1 MVLIK
6 KKSEK
11 KSSVYGLSTTV
22 IAEKKEQNEIELVSK
37 LKDKSEILLN
47 ITFGYFLGIIQN
59 RIYNFE
65 SDLPDNILNEPNHLK
80 KYKNNPLFKKILQE
94 NENKLNNNNISTS
107 SINISQQNTFNFGEP
122 KKSNEEKHLHSLLKN
137 NKLKN
142 KFSIEELN
150 KYNDKSLEEED
161 GNNNIS
167 NRSHSIK
174 TISNNNDLNNIAI
187 NSNGNSK
194 KQNGVEMEVIDKLQ
208 NLQINLKDD
217 LLEEQIKLLIT
228 KK

>member
-1 MVLIK
+1 M
-6 KKSEK
+6 
-11 KSSVYGLSTTV
+11 
-22 IAEKKEQNEIELVSK
+22 
-37 LKDKSEILLN
+37 KDKSEILLN

-65 SDLPDNILNEPNHLK
+65 SDLPDNIFNEPNHLK
-80 KYKNNPLFKKILQE
+80 KYKNNPLYKKILQE
-94 NENKLNNNNISTS
+94 NDNKLMNVTTS

-122 KKSNEEKHLHSLLKN
+122 KKTNEEKHLRSLLKH
-137 NKLKN
+137 NKPKN
-142 KFSIEELN
+142 KFSIDELN

-174 TISNNNDLNNIAI
+174 TISNNNDLNNIVI

-194 KQNGVEMEVIDKLQ
+194 KQNGVEIEARDKLQ

>member
-1 MVLIK
+1 M
-6 KKSEK
+6 
-11 KSSVYGLSTTV
+11 
-22 IAEKKEQNEIELVSK
+22 
-37 LKDKSEILLN
+37 KDKSEILLN